1 MNNVSIG
8 AMHKFTKNP
17 TSKIMIRADPG
28 VMQRLLAE
36 ARRNI
41 DDDLNLRVAKARAE
55 IVQISGSFYVTIH
68 SAPSRENFARVVNQE
83 TVIVNHLKE
92 LQRDLLGAT

>member
-1 MNNVSIG
+1 MNNVSIS
-8 AMHKFTKNP
+8 AIHKFTRNP
-17 TSKIMIRADPG
+17 TSKIMIRADPR

-41 DDDLNLRVAKARAE
+41 DGDLNLRVAKARAE
-55 IVQISGSFYVTIH
+55 IVQIGGSFYVTIQ
-68 SAPSRENFARVVNQE
+68 STPSRESFTMVVNQE